1 MKGSGQA
8 LSATDLIGSGE
19 ASGKPQF
26 EARFNLA
33 RKFGSASWNG
43 YVVYHVDN
51 KDMNGVGVSGGDLNG
66 WGIET
71 GHNVTA
77 GETTGDGRYHFV
89 PQPRPTIWPNNT
101 GAGCHPPAPPPT
113 RRP

>member
-66 WGIET
+66 SDVET
-71 GHNVTA
+71 GHNATP
-77 GETTGDGRYHFV
+77 GQLTV
-89 PQPRPTIWPNNT
+89 PANYSFSL
-101 GAGCHPPAPPPT
+101 PPPPPLPPLPPPP
-113 RRP
+113 R

>member
-77 GETTGDGRYHFV
+77 GEPAGGRQQPFRPH
-89 PQPRPTIWPNNT
+89 PRPQVLPS
-101 GAGCHPPAPPPT
+101 HPAARAH
-113 RRP
+113 RRPA